1 MIKADKI
8 PDKYNAKLF
17 ALLIRSTPK
26 IFTYCIF
33 FWKVIVAYKFIC
45 YANYIRKGL
54 LLYNHKIS
62 MNLYYSLFKHLF
74 AHLSTTFKWLPDAT
88 YDTTS

>member
-33 FWKVIVAYKFIC
+33 F
-45 YANYIRKGL
+45 
-54 LLYNHKIS
+54 
-62 MNLYYSLFKHLF
+62 
-74 AHLSTTFKWLPDAT
+74 
-88 YDTTS
+88 